1 MGKQIYLSNL
11 TRRFRVALE
20 ESWFHER
27 PEVRNPDKRWYE
39 IIPCRGFKKGPP
51 QEGPFI
57 SLYSED
63 PPTLQLYTNRAQN
76 AKNIWKEIKRHPG
89 TRADFDLQGEA
100 ILFFPSALL
109 EQVAELA
116 DGRRKRPPMSEDQ
129 KMKLA
134 EARQKAG
141 LTRDE
146 KGRLVHAQGEITSQK
161 RGDLPEARA

>member
-1 MGKQIYLSNL
+1 MAKQIYLSNL
-11 TRRFRVALE
+11 TKRFRVLLE
-20 ESWFHER
+20 ESFAHER
-27 PEVRNPDKRWYE
+27 PEVRNPDRRWYE
-39 IIPCRGFKKGPP
+39 IIPCKGFKPGPG

-57 SLYSED
+57 SLFSED
-63 PPTLQLYTNRAQN
+63 PPTFHLHTDRVKH
-76 AKNIWKEIKRHPG
+76 AKIIWRQIRKEPG
-89 TRADFDLQGEA
+89 TRADFMDGEA
-100 ILFFPSALL
+100 ILYFPPTLL

-116 DGRRKRPPMSEDQ
+116 DGRKKRPPMSEDQ

-161 RGDLPEARA
+161 RGDLTEARA